1 LPCLIKARTP
11 AQVYQMLPGLIDP
24 DTGIISRVAHG
35 TADGE
40 RDGLPICAVA
50 ALRRSGL
57 SEVGF
62 GKGLDATEA
71 VIGAIGEALE
81 LYAASHYPLDDL
93 RHESLTQLD
102 GDRLDPRRLCL
113 YEDACYQEPDFP
125 FARFDPGVPIHW
137 ARGFWLDTN
146 QPVWIPAL
154 PTFRGFPAPA
164 HECFCQVTSNGL
176 AAGSGLADA
185 AYRATLELL
194 ERDAFMLTW
203 YGRLPGRE
211 LIVEG
216 ALDPGLQSILLQL
229 ERKGASI
236 KFYLIDGGIRIPTV
250 LCIARGDGRNWP
262 GMTLGLGSHLCLHTA
277 VRKAIL
283 ELGQTGPHFCAVMS
297 SGEEPVPVRPQEVK
311 TFRQHALYYF
321 PAERNHAFDFLG
333 GAEAPLKMSS
343 VDETD
348 DTSLSRLLGLLN
360 AASIRIAIA
369 DVTTPD
375 LRETPFRVA
384 RALGTDIQQ
393 IHCGFGRERMNNP
406 RLKALLRGPANSAI
420 HPLC

>member
-1 LPCLIKARTP
+1 MSNKARTP
-11 AQVYQMLPGLIDP
+11 EQVYQMLPGLIDP
-24 DTGIISRVAHG
+24 NTGIISRVAYG
-35 TADGE
+35 TANGE

-81 LYAASHYPLDDL
+81 LYAASHYQLNDL
-93 RHESLTQLD
+93 RHEALTRLD
-102 GDRLDPRRLCL
+102 SEGLDPRKLCL
-113 YEDACYQEPDFP
+113 YEEACYQEPGFP
-125 FARFDPGVPIHW
+125 FVRFDPGIPIHW
-137 ARGFWLDTN
+137 MRGFWLDTN

-154 PTFRGFPAPA
+154 PTFRGFQAPP
-164 HECFCQVTSNGL
+164 HERFCQVTSNGL

-211 LIVEG
+211 LILEG
-216 ALDPGLQSILLQL
+216 SLEPGLQSILLQI
-229 ERKGASI
+229 ERKGASV
-236 KFYLIDGGIRIPTV
+236 KFYLIEGGIRIPTV
-250 LCIARGDGRNWP
+250 LCIARGDGRTWP
-262 GMTLGLGSHLCLHTA
+262 GMTLGLGTHLSLRIA

-283 ELGQTGPHFCAVMS
+283 ELGQTGPHFCAVME
-297 SGEEPVPVRPQEVK
+297 SGEEPVPVRPQDVT

-321 PAERNHAFDFLG
+321 PAQRGHALDFLG
-333 GAEAPLKMSS
+333 GGEVPLQMSS
-343 VDETD
+343 VAETD
-348 DTSLSRLLGLLN
+348 DTSLSGLLRLLN
-360 AASIRIAIA
+360 EARIRIAIA
-369 DVTTPD
+369 DVTTSD
-375 LRETPFRVA
+375 LRQTPFRVA
-384 RALGTDIQQ
+384 RALGTNIQQ